1 MATKGLAKG
10 TTGLKG
16 VGTLARRRRRRRS
29 GTHGLSDGSFTSKLT
44 HAADKSHGME
54 MLHGALG
61 IIPYVAIPT
70 LLNMDGPLALV
81 VGALSTWGLGALL
94 GWSGMITAAA
104 VLPAAHAA
112 YGYLQEPTKGLFG
125 GRYFWKLNPGAPV
138 AGGGYVP
145 PSEGTYA
152 AGLNSSM
159 SYYPQ
164 PDGSMSDV
172 FVAPHP
178 GLPQLGPGPGTG
190 VNGLS
195 SYDATMFVQPDY
207 FGGRAR

>member
-10 TTGLKG
+10 TAGLKG

-29 GTHGLSDGSFTSKLT
+29 GTHGLNDSFITKLT
-44 HAADKSHGME
+44 KDTESRGHL
-54 MLHGALG
+54 MLQGALG
-61 IIPYVAIPT
+61 VATYIAIPT
-70 LLNMDGPLALV
+70 FLNLDGPMVAV
-81 VGALSTWGLGALL
+81 VGGLSTFVLGALL
-94 GWSGMITAAA
+94 GYPGTIAAA
-104 VLPAAHAA
+104 AIMPLGHLA
-112 YGYLQEPTKGLFG
+112 YGYLQEPAKPLF
-125 GRYFWKLNPGAPV
+125 GRYFSKLNPNAPI
-138 AGGGYVP
+138 AGTNTIPATSTPEMQGL
-145 PSEGTYA
+145 
-152 AGLNSSM
+152 AGPM